1 MKKINH
7 RLIQEDFEF
16 YFNKYEHEKYPKDI
30 YINFRNSFSNVNPTQ
45 QQIRNAINWKFGNLN
60 KKNSPTSHKELI
72 KEIIDWWPLFQ
83 LSNERL
89 SILDTFNWWKMKLAN
104 GGRKR
109 FITIAFITHL
119 VHHKKNLPIIDQHN
133 FRAMNYLSGN
143 LQSKKYPSCW
153 YDIEKL
159 TEFITEISK
168 VNKKKRDAIDKY
180 LMMFGKAIKKNKLIC
195 T

>member
-1 MKKINH
+1 
-7 RLIQEDFEF
+7 
-16 YFNKYEHEKYPKDI
+16 
-30 YINFRNSFSNVNPTQ
+30 
-45 QQIRNAINWKFGNLN
+45 
-60 KKNSPTSHKELI
+60 
-72 KEIIDWWPLFQ
+72 
-83 LSNERL
+83 
-89 SILDTFNWWKMKLAN
+89 MKLAN
-104 GGRKR
+104 GGRKG

-168 VNKKKRDAIDKY
+168 VNKKKRDDIDKY
-180 LMMFGKAIKKNKLIC
+180 LMSSERPLKKIN
-195 T
+195 